1 MKPADCHFG
10 PSARLGAAARLLLC
24 GGPAIEWR
32 LAPRVRSEPQCV
44 TCSSAGRWSQ
54 SGTGEIW
61 QDGAKPPALPP
72 PPPPAPSGCG
82 SSVLNGTT
90 GDILH
95 PTGLRLSVDTM
106 EHTATVRQSPLRSD
120 AAADLH
126 SAPSVIAVDVNL
138 ASGATIGT
146 WSGETWEP
154 PIGGDDPPFA
164 VAVPASE
171 PLPPPPHQLASGPAS
186 VCAASS
192 SAATEIASDD
202 CDWDR
207 RAPPTQQTEIQAAEQ
222 AAAAEEQAGAV
233 PQPDDQAAFIRA
245 FAATTVVQE
254 TLRRRSKSQKISGRV
269 PTSIAAIERR
279 WFAGKHTVQKAQK
292 KAALLLPELDR
303 IGASDTDLALAG
315 TAAMFELAAQAT
327 GMVQIEP
334 SSKAPGC
341 DEVRL
346 AIASRRRGR
355 PSKQAAAAG
364 ASSPGGRSAPGA
376 DSESGWTL
384 IPEDHSVFSIG
395 VRRHL
400 REHGWTCPPWD
411 DTGHGTCT
419 KDWRNLVDNKRIQL
433 AKRPKGT
440 PVTKTL
446 RSDTIAKWDARAQK
460 PGYTVALCK
469 AVVDFRDA
477 RQADDTA
484 DDAAVSAGGEMQ
496 RLYYVDSTVATACR
510 QFAEQRARV
519 RSSSVDPVPYLS
531 VKTEHPQAQTC
542 NADQQPAGSKVDQE
556 LDLTHS
562 VAVAALPAGVET
574 AAAAEEK
581 VPWTTQEEAW
591 VSGSPWSDTDYMH
604 LMINSTSSSGG
615 SSTESGGSN
624 AGGSSTG
631 SNSPWSGVDVDVESF
646 PMPDLWDDDGG
657 SGAGNFVDGAAAS
670 GSSSDELW
678 DDWGDGGGGGQD
690 NAGAGSSSSSSR
702 SSISGASSESSF
714 GSASADAAAF
724 QPKRSLSPGGGRDHD
739 DGGGGS
745 AAAPGVPPAKVQRTL
760 AAVAAPTAAAAKR
773 RGASKTSAA
782 ACVSAGAVALAFI
795 LLVSAGQFSTNQQ
808 TSMDPHA
815 PRIEPETERWQCVPE
830 PSSVLPHWT
839 DSELCRSDPKALFPC
854 TIESRQEASCTARH
868 GVIIGRICRCDG
880 CFTGGECIAW
890 EKKGDDQE
898 PCSKDSEE
906 IAVGAIAASDSG
918 GGSQNKT
925 TCQCT
930 GSGNAIACSNGE
942 VRHCGA
948 GKECTARVWSSFDY
962 GDWSA
967 ACKDAPLVPRPQ
979 WRQQLRG
986 AAYAHRG
993 SPAIMWLAC
1002 NSTLYLYL
1010 FASGE

>member
-1 MKPADCHFG
+1 
-10 PSARLGAAARLLLC
+10 
-24 GGPAIEWR
+24 
-32 LAPRVRSEPQCV
+32 
-44 TCSSAGRWSQ
+44 
-54 SGTGEIW
+54 
-61 QDGAKPPALPP
+61 
-72 PPPPAPSGCG
+72 
-82 SSVLNGTT
+82 
-90 GDILH
+90 
-95 PTGLRLSVDTM
+95 
-106 EHTATVRQSPLRSD
+106 
-120 AAADLH
+120 
-126 SAPSVIAVDVNL
+126 
-138 ASGATIGT
+138 
-146 WSGETWEP
+146 
-154 PIGGDDPPFA
+154 
-164 VAVPASE
+164 
-171 PLPPPPHQLASGPAS
+171 
-186 VCAASS
+186 
-192 SAATEIASDD
+192 
-202 CDWDR
+202 
-207 RAPPTQQTEIQAAEQ
+207 
-222 AAAAEEQAGAV
+222 V

-279 WFAGKHTVQKAQK
+279 WFAGKHTVHKAQK
-292 KAALLLPELDR
+292 KAALLLPQLDR
-303 IGASDTDLALAG
+303 IGAADTDLALAG
-315 TAAMFELAAQAT
+315 TAAMFELAAQGT
-327 GMVQIEP
+327 GMVQIEA
-334 SSKAPGC
+334 SSQAPGYV
-341 DEVRL
+341 EMRL

-355 PSKQAAAAG
+355 PSKQAAAAVA

-376 DSESGWTL
+376 DSESGWAL

-400 REHGWTCPPWD
+400 RENGWTCPPWD

-419 KDWRNLVDNKRIQL
+419 KEWRNLVDNKRIQL

-477 RQADDTA
+477 RQPDDTA

-510 QFAEQRARV
+510 QFAEQQARAR
-519 RSSSVDPVPYLS
+519 SPSVDPVPYLS
-531 VKTEHPQAQTC
+531 VTTEHPQAQAC
-542 NADQQPAGSKVDQE
+542 NADQQPAGSEV
-556 LDLTHS
+556 DLTCS
-562 VAVAALPAGVET
+562 GDLLPVGVET
-574 AAAAEEK
+574 AAAEEEK

-631 SNSPWSGVDVDVESF
+631 GSNSPWSDADVDVESF

-657 SGAGNFVDGAAAS
+657 GAGNFVDGAAAAAVSAAAAS
-670 GSSSDELW
+670 GSGDKLW
-678 DDWGDGGGGGQD
+678 DDWGDGGGGQD
-690 NAGAGSSSSSSR
+690 SAAGS

-714 GSASADAAAF
+714 GSASAAAATF

-739 DGGGGS
+739 DGAAG
-745 AAAPGVPPAKVQRTL
+745 AAAAAAAAAARGVPPAKIQRTL
-760 AAVAAPTAAAAKR
+760 AAASASASAAAATKR

-782 ACVSAGAVALAFI
+782 ACLSAGAVALAFI

-815 PRIEPETERWQCVPE
+815 RIEPETERWQCVPE

-839 DSELCRSDPKALFPC
+839 DSDLCRSDPTARFPC
-854 TIESRQEASCTARH
+854 TLESRQSEEASCAARH
-868 GVIIGRICRCDG
+868 GVLIGRICRCDG
-880 CFTGGECIAW
+880 CFTGGECMAW
-890 EKKGDDQE
+890 ENKGDEQE
-898 PCSKDSEE
+898 LCSNDAEE

-918 GGSQNKT
+918 GAGSQNKT
-925 TCQCT
+925 TCQCS

-942 VRHCGA
+942 ARHCGA
-948 GKECTARVWSSFDY
+948 GKECTARVWSRFDY

-993 SPAIMWLAC
+993 SPAIMWLAG

-1010 FASGE
+1010 FASGD